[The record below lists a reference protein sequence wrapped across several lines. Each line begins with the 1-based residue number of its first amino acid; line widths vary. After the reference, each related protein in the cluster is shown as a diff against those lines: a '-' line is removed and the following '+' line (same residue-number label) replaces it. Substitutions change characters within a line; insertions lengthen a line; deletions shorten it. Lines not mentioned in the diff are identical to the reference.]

1 MSGPAEELVRSFRI
15 AGPSPRDCRPD
26 ARGRRRH
33 PVVGRASAP
42 ICRGSDIVDVSTA
55 RFCARTRRATSRDP
69 SSAAPAGRVREWT
82 GSVGAVV
89 ERAAGSPAASSGA
102 GASIGR
108 RRARGG
114 RARDFVRLGMSAAAP
129 AGVATEK
136 RPAAPEAA
144 AAPEEE
150 QTNRSGAA
158 SRRLVAY
165 DDEGHRPKAWR
176 RDLSP
181 KKPATRRAS
190 KGARVAFADGSKPVS
205 VDTPAPVAD
214 PQRQAQQRRLLGRR
228 MDRAIWDAFR
238 SREFA
243 PIEALLAHGA
253 DAGYVRTEGG
263 GETALMAAAYH
274 GRGEWPGAL
283 QRARTRAS
291 RTSGHD
297 AAALARVK
305 GNATLATLL
314 DGRRASEADD
324 APPRAA
330 ARHTTDGGAMA
341 TASRKQRGDGVPRGF
356 SRKVGMDDDASGR
369 GRGGSRNLAEHG
381 VAEDAESGRVCV
393 IDFTGAHA
401 APADSKCDGRQ
412 QIASRRRLAM
422 A

>member
-1 MSGPAEELVRSFRI
+1 MTSRRSSVRDGPA
-15 AGPSPRDCRPD
+15 P
-26 ARGRRRH
+26 AR
-33 PVVGRASAP
+33 VE
-42 ICRGSDIVDVSTA
+42 
-55 RFCARTRRATSRDP
+55 TRRGNP
-69 SSAAPAGRVREWT
+69 SSVATPQARVREWT

-89 ERAAGSPAASSGA
+89 ERAAELSG
-102 GASIGR
+102 GFQR
-108 RRARGG
+108 RRGDASGGGAR
-114 RARDFVRLGMSAAAP
+114 AEAEPEDSVRLGMAAAAP
-129 AGVATEK
+129 AGVASEK

-144 AAPEEE
+144 AAPEET
-150 QTNRSGAA
+150 QKKRRVAG
-158 SRRLVAY
+158 RLVAY

-205 VDTPAPVAD
+205 DVSASPVAD

-274 GRGEWPGAL
+274 GREEICRALLSRGADPRK
-283 QRARTRAS
+283 QDKR
-291 RTSGHD
+291 GHD

-314 DGRRASEADD
+314 DGVCLEPVA
-324 APPRAA
+324 APPRALTPPPPEA
-330 ARHTTDGGAMA
+330 PA
-341 TASRKQRGDGVPRGF
+341 TAKSPKQRGDDVHPRLL
-356 SRKVGMDDDASGR
+356 KKNGMDDDDDAADDEAAI
-369 GRGGSRNLAEHG
+369 SRS
-381 VAEDAESGRVCV
+381 VALPPEA
-393 IDFTGAHA
+393 
-401 APADSKCDGRQ
+401 
-412 QIASRRRLAM
+412 
-422 A
+422 

>member
-1 MSGPAEELVRSFRI
+1 MVLPPARVE
-15 AGPSPRDCRPD
+15 
-26 ARGRRRH
+26 
-33 PVVGRASAP
+33 
-42 ICRGSDIVDVSTA
+42 
-55 RFCARTRRATSRDP
+55 TRRGNP
-69 SSAAPAGRVREWT
+69 SSVATPQARVREWT

-89 ERAAGSPAASSGA
+89 ERAAELSG
-102 GASIGR
+102 GFQR
-108 RRARGG
+108 RRGDASGGGAR
-114 RARDFVRLGMSAAAP
+114 AEAAEDSVRLGMSAAAP

-144 AAPEEE
+144 AAPEET
-150 QTNRSGAA
+150 QKKRRVAG
-158 SRRLVAY
+158 RLVAY

-190 KGARVAFADGSKPVS
+190 KGARVAFADGSKPVA
-205 VDTPAPVAD
+205 VDTASPVAD

-274 GRGEWPGAL
+274 GREEICRALLSRGADPRK
-283 QRARTRAS
+283 QDKR
-291 RTSGHD
+291 GHD

-314 DGRRASEADD
+314 DGVCLEPVA

-330 ARHTTDGGAMA
+330 TPPPPEAPA
-341 TASRKQRGDGVPRGF
+341 TAKSPKQRGDDVHPRLL
-356 SRKVGMDDDASGR
+356 KKNGMDDDDDAADDEAAI
-369 GRGGSRNLAEHG
+369 SRS
-381 VAEDAESGRVCV
+381 VALPEDAESG
-393 IDFTGAHA
+393 
-401 APADSKCDGRQ
+401 
-412 QIASRRRLAM
+412 
-422 A
+422 

>member
-1 MSGPAEELVRSFRI
+1 MA
-15 AGPSPRDCRPD
+15 
-26 ARGRRRH
+26 
-33 PVVGRASAP
+33 
-42 ICRGSDIVDVSTA
+42 
-55 RFCARTRRATSRDP
+55 
-69 SSAAPAGRVREWT
+69 
-82 GSVGAVV
+82 
-89 ERAAGSPAASSGA
+89 
-102 GASIGR
+102 
-108 RRARGG
+108 
-114 RARDFVRLGMSAAAP
+114 AAAP
-129 AGVATEK
+129 AGVASEK

-144 AAPEEE
+144 AAPEET
-150 QTNRSGAA
+150 QKKRRVAG
-158 SRRLVAY
+158 RLVAY

-205 VDTPAPVAD
+205 DVSASPVAD

-274 GRGEWPGAL
+274 GREEICRALLSRGADPRK
-283 QRARTRAS
+283 QDKR
-291 RTSGHD
+291 GHD

-314 DGRRASEADD
+314 DGVCLEPVA

-330 ARHTTDGGAMA
+330 TPPPPEAPA
-341 TASRKQRGDGVPRGF
+341 TAKSPKQRGDDVHPRLL
-356 SRKVGMDDDASGR
+356 KKNGMDDDDDAADDEAAI
-369 GRGGSRNLAEHG
+369 SRS
-381 VAEDAESGRVCV
+381 VALPEDAESG
-393 IDFTGAHA
+393 
-401 APADSKCDGRQ
+401 
-412 QIASRRRLAM
+412 
-422 A
+422 

>member
-1 MSGPAEELVRSFRI
+1 
-15 AGPSPRDCRPD
+15 
-26 ARGRRRH
+26 
-33 PVVGRASAP
+33 
-42 ICRGSDIVDVSTA
+42 
-55 RFCARTRRATSRDP
+55 
-69 SSAAPAGRVREWT
+69 
-82 GSVGAVV
+82 
-89 ERAAGSPAASSGA
+89 
-102 GASIGR
+102 
-108 RRARGG
+108 
-114 RARDFVRLGMSAAAP
+114 MSAAAP

-136 RPAAPEAA
+136 RPAAPEAV

-150 QTNRSGAA
+150 APKRRRVAG
-158 SRRLVAY
+158 RLVAY

-190 KGARVAFADGSKPVS
+190 KGARVAFADGSKPVA
-205 VDTPAPVAD
+205 VDAPAPVAD

-274 GRGEWPGAL
+274 GREEICRALLSRGADPRK
-283 QRARTRAS
+283 QDKR
-291 RTSGHD
+291 GHD

-314 DGRRASEADD
+314 DGVCLEPVA

-330 ARHTTDGGAMA
+330 TPPPPEAPA
-341 TASRKQRGDGVPRGF
+341 TAKSPKQRGDDVHPRLL
-356 SRKVGMDDDASGR
+356 KKNGMDDDDDAADDEAAI
-369 GRGGSRNLAEHG
+369 SRS
-381 VAEDAESGRVCV
+381 VALPEAESG
-393 IDFTGAHA
+393 
-401 APADSKCDGRQ
+401 
-412 QIASRRRLAM
+412 
-422 A
+422 

>member
-1 MSGPAEELVRSFRI
+1 
-15 AGPSPRDCRPD
+15 
-26 ARGRRRH
+26 
-33 PVVGRASAP
+33 
-42 ICRGSDIVDVSTA
+42 
-55 RFCARTRRATSRDP
+55 
-69 SSAAPAGRVREWT
+69 
-82 GSVGAVV
+82 
-89 ERAAGSPAASSGA
+89 
-102 GASIGR
+102 
-108 RRARGG
+108 
-114 RARDFVRLGMSAAAP
+114 MSAAAP

-144 AAPEEE
+144 AAPEEAD
-150 QTNRSGAA
+150 QPKRRRVAG
-158 SRRLVAY
+158 RLVAY

-176 RDLSP
+176 RELSP

-274 GRGEWPGAL
+274 GREEICRALLSRGADPRK
-283 QRARTRAS
+283 QDKR
-291 RTSGHD
+291 GHD

-314 DGRRASEADD
+314 DGVCLEPVA

-330 ARHTTDGGAMA
+330 TPPPPEAPA
-341 TASRKQRGDGVPRGF
+341 TAKSPKQRGDDVHPRLL
-356 SRKVGMDDDASGR
+356 KKNGMDDDDDAADDEEAI
-369 GRGGSRNLAEHG
+369 SRS
-381 VAEDAESGRVCV
+381 VALPEDAESG
-393 IDFTGAHA
+393 
-401 APADSKCDGRQ
+401 
-412 QIASRRRLAM
+412 
-422 A
+422 

>member
-1 MSGPAEELVRSFRI
+1 MRVE
-15 AGPSPRDCRPD
+15 
-26 ARGRRRH
+26 
-33 PVVGRASAP
+33 
-42 ICRGSDIVDVSTA
+42 
-55 RFCARTRRATSRDP
+55 TRRGNP
-69 SSAAPAGRVREWT
+69 SSVATPQARVREWT

-89 ERAAGSPAASSGA
+89 ERAAELSG
-102 GASIGR
+102 GFQR
-108 RRARGG
+108 RRGDASGGGARAEAEPKPPVAEDWGS
-114 RARDFVRLGMSAAAP
+114 ARLGMSAAAP

-144 AAPEEE
+144 APEEAD
-150 QTNRSGAA
+150 QPKRRRVAG
-158 SRRLVAY
+158 RLVAY

-205 VDTPAPVAD
+205 DVSASPVAD

-274 GRGEWPGAL
+274 GREEICRALLSRGADPRK
-283 QRARTRAS
+283 QDKR
-291 RTSGHD
+291 GHD

-314 DGRRASEADD
+314 DGVCLEPVA

-330 ARHTTDGGAMA
+330 TPPPPEAPA
-341 TASRKQRGDGVPRGF
+341 TAKSPKQRGDDVHPRLLKKN
-356 SRKVGMDDDASGR
+356 SMDDDDDAADDEAAI
-369 GRGGSRNLAEHG
+369 SRS
-381 VAEDAESGRVCV
+381 VALPEAESG
-393 IDFTGAHA
+393 
-401 APADSKCDGRQ
+401 
-412 QIASRRRLAM
+412 
-422 A
+422 

>member
-1 MSGPAEELVRSFRI
+1 MTSRRSSVRDDPA
-15 AGPSPRDCRPD
+15 P
-26 ARGRRRH
+26 AR
-33 PVVGRASAP
+33 VE
-42 ICRGSDIVDVSTA
+42 
-55 RFCARTRRATSRDP
+55 TRRGNP
-69 SSAAPAGRVREWT
+69 SSVATPQARVREWT

-89 ERAAGSPAASSGA
+89 ERAGELSG
-102 GASIGR
+102 GFQR
-108 RRARGG
+108 RRGDASGGGAR
-114 RARDFVRLGMSAAAP
+114 AEAEPEDSVRLGMSAAAP

-144 AAPEEE
+144 APEEAD
-150 QTNRSGAA
+150 QPKRRRVAG
-158 SRRLVAY
+158 RLVAY

-190 KGARVAFADGSKPVS
+190 KGARVAFADGSKPVA

-274 GRGEWPGAL
+274 GREEICRALLSRGADPRK
-283 QRARTRAS
+283 QDKR
-291 RTSGHD
+291 GHD

-314 DGRRASEADD
+314 DGVCLEPVA

-330 ARHTTDGGAMA
+330 TPPPPEAPA
-341 TASRKQRGDGVPRGF
+341 TAKSPKQRGDDVHPRLL
-356 SRKVGMDDDASGR
+356 KKNGMDDDDDAADDEEAI
-369 GRGGSRNLAEHG
+369 SRS
-381 VAEDAESGRVCV
+381 VALPEA
-393 IDFTGAHA
+393 
-401 APADSKCDGRQ
+401 
-412 QIASRRRLAM
+412 
-422 A
+422 